1 MALQHLLKFLPY
13 LYVGIGCARLFPP
26 KRTLTLMKRFNLAGF
41 GLLVCGVLS
50 LGSLNAQV
58 KQSFIQ
64 TLQQPNYW
72 ADSVFKRLSHKQ
84 RIAQLFFVR
93 AHTDKGKAYEDSI
106 ARVIKKEKIGGLVF
120 FQGGPQRQA
129 ALTANYQSLSKVP
142 LLIAMDA
149 EWGVGMRLDSTISY
163 PYQMT
168 LGAVQNNDLI
178 EKMGNLIAQ
187 DMKILGMHLNFAPV
201 VDINN
206 NPKNPVIGFRS
217 FGDDKYKVA
226 EKASAYLRGMQEE
239 GLLTSLKHFPGHGDT
254 DLDSHFDLPQ
264 LPFTKQRLDSLELY
278 PFKQLIAAGASGVM
292 VAHMNIPSLDSTANL
307 PSTLSKPIITNLLKE
322 ELGFKGLV
330 ISDAMG
336 MKGVIKYFP
345 DGEADLRAILAGNDV
360 LELSENSER
369 GIKLIRKAIRKHQ
382 LSWEDI
388 NERVKKVLVAKYWA
402 GLAKPYQPDLQNLV
416 SNLNRA
422 EALALKQ
429 QLAEEAVTVLASMEG
444 IRSLS
449 KTKKTAIIS
458 IGSGAEDVFERDVK
472 NYFSNFASIT
482 IAKNASTKDLEQ
494 IEGALSN
501 VDQLILSIHDTRK
514 RPAPTLD
521 YSASVQAFLEKISPN
536 VQAMA
541 VFASP
546 YTLTGLPKNLLN
558 HTLVL
563 AYQNSEELQ
572 HAAVKILLGNR
583 NPKGKLP
590 VNINSLLKNGAGL

>member
-1 MALQHLLKFLPY
+1 
-13 LYVGIGCARLFPP
+13 
-26 KRTLTLMKRFNLAGF
+26 MKRYNLAGL

-50 LGSLNAQV
+50 LSSLQAQV

-64 TLQQPNYW
+64 TLQQPNHW
-72 ADSVFKRLSHKQ
+72 ADSVFKRLNHKE

-93 AHTDKGKAYEDSI
+93 AHTDKGNAFEDSI

-120 FQGGPQRQA
+120 FQGGPVRQA
-129 ALTANYQSLSKVP
+129 TLTQHYQAQSKVP

-168 LGAVQNNDLI
+168 LGAVQNNKLI
-178 EKMGNLIAQ
+178 EKMGSLIAQ
-187 DMKILGMHLNFAPV
+187 DMKLLGMHLNFAPV

-292 VAHMNIPSLDSTANL
+292 VAHMNIPSLDSTAKL
-307 PSTLSKPIITNLLKE
+307 PSTLSKPIVTKVLKE
-322 ELGFKGLV
+322 ELGFKGLI

-336 MKGVIKYFP
+336 MKGVVKYFP
-345 DGEADLRAILAGNDV
+345 DGEADVRALLAGNDV
-360 LELSENSER
+360 LELSENSKR
-369 GIKLIRKAIRKHQ
+369 AVKLIRKAIRKHQ
-382 LSWEDI
+382 LSWEEI
-388 NERVKKVLVAKYWA
+388 NERVKKVLIAKYWA
-402 GLAKPYQPDLQNLV
+402 GLAKPYLPDLQNLV
-416 SNLNRA
+416 SQLNRA
-422 EALALKQ
+422 EAVALNQ
-429 QLAEEAVTVLASMEG
+429 QLADEAITVLTSMEG
-444 IRSLS
+444 IQSLS

-458 IGSGAEDVFERDVK
+458 IGSGTEELFERDLK
-472 NYFSNFASIT
+472 NYFSSIASIT
-482 IAKNASTKDLEQ
+482 VAKNAGAKDLEQ
-494 IEGALSN
+494 IESKLSGFE
-501 VDQLILSIHDTRK
+501 QLILSIHDSRK

-521 YSASVQAFLEKISPN
+521 YSTSVHAFLEKISPN
-536 VQAMA
+536 VQATV

-546 YTLTGLPKNLLN
+546 YTLNGLAKNLLN

-563 AYQNSEELQ
+563 AYQNSETLQ
-572 HAAVKILLGNR
+572 HAAVKILVGELS
-583 NPKGKLP
+583 PKGKLP
-590 VNINSLLKNGAGL
+590 VNINPLLKNGAGL

>member
-1 MALQHLLKFLPY
+1 
-13 LYVGIGCARLFPP
+13 
-26 KRTLTLMKRFNLAGF
+26 
-41 GLLVCGVLS
+41 
-50 LGSLNAQV
+50 
-58 KQSFIQ
+58 
-64 TLQQPNYW
+64 
-72 ADSVFKRLSHKQ
+72 
-84 RIAQLFFVR
+84 
-93 AHTDKGKAYEDSI
+93 
-106 ARVIKKEKIGGLVF
+106 
-120 FQGGPQRQA
+120 
-129 ALTANYQSLSKVP
+129 
-142 LLIAMDA
+142 
-149 EWGVGMRLDSTISY
+149 
-163 PYQMT
+163 
-168 LGAVQNNDLI
+168 
-178 EKMGNLIAQ
+178 
-187 DMKILGMHLNFAPV
+187 
-201 VDINN
+201 
-206 NPKNPVIGFRS
+206 
-217 FGDDKYKVA
+217 
-226 EKASAYLRGMQEE
+226 
-239 GLLTSLKHFPGHGDT
+239 
-254 DLDSHFDLPQ
+254 
-264 LPFTKQRLDSLELY
+264 
-278 PFKQLIAAGASGVM
+278 
-292 VAHMNIPSLDSTANL
+292 MNIPSLDSTANL

-429 QLAEEAVTVLASMEG
+429 QLADEAITVLTSMEG
-444 IRSLS
+444 IQSLS

-458 IGSGAEDVFERDVK
+458 IGSGVEEVFEWDLK
-472 NYFSNFASIT
+472 NHFSNISSIPV
-482 IAKNASTKDLEQ
+482 AKNASAKDLEKLVV
-494 IEGALSN
+494 ELSN
-501 VDQLILSIHDTRK
+501 VEQLILNIHDTRK

-521 YSASVQAFLEKISPN
+521 YSSSVQAFLEKISPN
-536 VQAMA
+536 VQATV

-546 YTLTGLPKNLLN
+546 YTLNGLPKNLLN

-590 VNINSLLKNGAGL
+590 VNINPLFKNGAGL

>member
-1 MALQHLLKFLPY
+1 
-13 LYVGIGCARLFPP
+13 
-26 KRTLTLMKRFNLAGF
+26 
-41 GLLVCGVLS
+41 
-50 LGSLNAQV
+50 
-58 KQSFIQ
+58 
-64 TLQQPNYW
+64 
-72 ADSVFKRLSHKQ
+72 
-84 RIAQLFFVR
+84 
-93 AHTDKGKAYEDSI
+93 
-106 ARVIKKEKIGGLVF
+106 
-120 FQGGPQRQA
+120 
-129 ALTANYQSLSKVP
+129 
-142 LLIAMDA
+142 
-149 EWGVGMRLDSTISY
+149 
-163 PYQMT
+163 MT

>member
-1 MALQHLLKFLPY
+1 
-13 LYVGIGCARLFPP
+13 
-26 KRTLTLMKRFNLAGF
+26 MKRFNLAGF
-41 GLLVCGVLS
+41 GLLVCGLLS
-50 LGSLNAQV
+50 LGSLHAQV

-72 ADSVFKRLSHKQ
+72 ADSVFKRLSHKE
-84 RIAQLFFVR
+84 RVAQLFFVR
-93 AHTDKGKAYEDSI
+93 AHTDKGKAYADSI

-120 FQGGPQRQA
+120 FQGGPLRQA
-129 ALTANYQSLSKVP
+129 TLTQQYQAQSKVP

-168 LGAVQNNDLI
+168 LGAVQNNELI

-187 DMKILGMHLNFAPV
+187 DMELLGMHLNFAPV

-322 ELGFKGLV
+322 ELGFKGLI

-336 MKGVIKYFP
+336 MKGVVKYFP
-345 DGEADLRAILAGNDV
+345 DGEADVRALLAGNDV
-360 LELSENSER
+360 LELSENSKR
-369 GIKLIRKAIRKHQ
+369 GVKLIRK
-382 LSWEDI
+382 
-388 NERVKKVLVAKYWA
+388 AKYWA
-402 GLAKPYQPDLQNLV
+402 GLAKSYQPDLQNLIPK
-416 SNLNRA
+416 LNRA
-422 EALALKQ
+422 EAVALNQ
-429 QLAEEAVTVLASMEG
+429 QLADEAVTVLTSMEG
-444 IRSLS
+444 IQSLS

-482 IAKNASTKDLEQ
+482 IAKNASAKDLEQ

-536 VQAMA
+536 VQASV

-546 YTLTGLPKNLLN
+546 YTLSGLPKLLLN
-558 HTLVL
+558 HTLLL
-563 AYQNSEELQ
+563 AYQNSVELQ
-572 HAAVKILLGNR
+572 HAAVKILLGELS
-583 NPKGKLP
+583 PKGKLP
-590 VNINSLLKNGAGL
+590 VNISPLFKNGAGL